1 MKQTLVED
9 IKQGPNKSKNGPLT
23 KRRRGEKSDKS
34 SRLVKAAVVVEGRK
48 RDRFVCC
55 RFDH

>member
-9 IKQGPNKSKNGPLT
+9 IKQGPNKSKNGPLR

-34 SRLVKAAVVVEGRK
+34 SWRRGVVASRRK
-48 RDRFVCC
+48 KKER
-55 RFDH
+55 